1 MRTKVAF
8 ALFGFLML
16 TNFLH
21 GQGLGSIVGTVT
33 DPSGAAVPSAQVKVT
48 ELGTGNSRMV
58 SSDPQGYYVVTSLR
72 PEQYTL
78 SVQAAGFRTFTAKQV
93 TLLADQNLTVNV
105 KLDLGAANEIVEVT
119 SNALQVNTADSTQKQ
134 VIEQQRITELPLNGR
149 NAAELTLLVPGAV
162 LIPAVE
168 NPTARARTRSATGWT
183 AATTLT
189 STPTLISRFP
199 FPMLCRNSAFR
210 PATTARNT
218 GRMPA
223 AL

>member
-1 MRTKVAF
+1 MQKSGFSHLGVLWRTEMEYFLQSTRCKQEISNNDTHPFFFGGKAMRTKVAF

-33 DPSGAAVPSAQVKVT
+33 DPSGAAVPSAQIKIT

-119 SNALQVNTADSTQKQ
+119 SNALQVN
-134 VIEQQRITELPLNGR
+134 
-149 NAAELTLLVPGAV
+149 
-162 LIPAVE
+162 
-168 NPTARARTRSATGWT
+168 
-183 AATTLT
+183 
-189 STPTLISRFP
+189 
-199 FPMLCRNSAFR
+199 
-210 PATTARNT
+210 
-218 GRMPA
+218 
-223 AL
+223 

>member
-1 MRTKVAF
+1 MMTRTRFLSLQGKGMKRRSAF

-16 TNFLH
+16 TSFLF

-33 DPSGAAVPSAQVKVT
+33 DPSGAAVPGAQVKVT
-48 ELGTGNSRMV
+48 EVGTGNSRPV
-58 SSDPQGYYVVTSLR
+58 TSDPQGYFVVSSLR
-72 PEQYTL
+72 PEQYAL
-78 SVQAAGFRTFTAKQV
+78 GVQASGFRTFTARQV

-105 KLDLGAANEIVEVT
+105 KLNLGAASEIVEVT

-168 NPTARARTRSATGWT
+168 NPTGS
-183 AATTLT
+183 
-189 STPTLISRFP
+189 
-199 FPMLCRNSAFR
+199 
-210 PATTARNT
+210 
-218 GRMPA
+218 
-223 AL
+223 